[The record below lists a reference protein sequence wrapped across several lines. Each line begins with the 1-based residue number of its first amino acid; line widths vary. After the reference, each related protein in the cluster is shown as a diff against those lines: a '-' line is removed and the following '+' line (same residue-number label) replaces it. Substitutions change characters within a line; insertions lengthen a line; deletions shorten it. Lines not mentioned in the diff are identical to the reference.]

1 VSGNRHRLAVMMLGG
16 LPSCDEHHCWSDG
29 DPAPPECVHGYAER
43 SPQIFL
49 KPDEVRPDWCPLK
62 ED

>member
-1 VSGNRHRLAVMMLGG
+1 MMLGG
-16 LPSCDEHHCWSDG
+16 LPSCDEHHCCGGG
-29 DPAPPECVHGYAER
+29 DPGPPECVHGYAER